1 MMLLIGLVPVLVLG
15 LFIYDRETTNIKNE
29 ITDDLQ
35 YSLKTNSQ
43 DKYLLVNSIKNTLQ
57 QIVQDDD
64 YVLSVKDLHN
74 NKINKFKVSMMLGDK
89 LKILPDNI
97 EGFYGL
103 SVFDPNSFE
112 TIYNMGVYD
121 DFRIDKTY
129 LEKARTETVVT
140 ELYLN
145 ENPINNMDPPIIF
158 SVLTPVFSDVGLI
171 GITSLSM
178 DASILNYD
186 SDMHASILSQPMI
199 IDAINPDL
207 YMINS
212 EGIITSKPK
221 FNEKMMTLNL
231 FENKP
236 EFELQQTIP
245 NTDHHTKIFEM
256 MASGKFNY
264 VSTYEN
270 FLGESTIGAI
280 SSISGTPWFNVIEI
294 SENIVFSKL
303 YPVII
308 FFVSSFVIVCMAVF
322 EIALI
327 LSKSITTPIN
337 NLSIFTKQI
346 IKGDLDATIPHS
358 NIKEIS
364 DLSHSF
370 EEMQKHLKRSS
381 SEIKS
386 AYNEIRLSEEK
397 FRSLYDHSPT
407 LFRTV
412 DRTGLITDCNEKY
425 AESLGYTKEEVI
437 NTTIFEYVP
446 NDQIDKMRNMFETWK
461 IHGKI
466 EGVQITMK
474 RKDNTKFEV
483 LLFASGV
490 YDEQG
495 NLIGSNTSIVDLS
508 EIHEAKKEIQNEKL
522 KRLTSIGELSARI
535 AHDLRNPL
543 SVLKNTFELL
553 ELDLSEVKTESI
565 KNKMSRIERAITRM
579 NHQVENVLDYVK
591 EKPLKLETTSINSIL
606 HYVLERINIP
616 LDIVINLPKD
626 DLKIKCDFEKLEI
639 VFINLITNAIQV
651 MSNKGE
657 INIRTE
663 FVGNTCVID
672 VEDNGPGVPSELIEK
687 IFDPLFTTRQIG
699 TGLGLPSCKT
709 IVEAHKGTI
718 KVVSSL
724 GKGAI
729 FRIELPQI

>member
-386 AYNEIRLSEEK
+386 AYNVIRLSEEK
-397 FRSLYDHSPT
+397 
-407 LFRTV
+407 
-412 DRTGLITDCNEKY
+412 
-425 AESLGYTKEEVI
+425 
-437 NTTIFEYVP
+437 
-446 NDQIDKMRNMFETWK
+446 
-461 IHGKI
+461 
-466 EGVQITMK
+466 
-474 RKDNTKFEV
+474 
-483 LLFASGV
+483 
-490 YDEQG
+490 
-495 NLIGSNTSIVDLS
+495 
-508 EIHEAKKEIQNEKL
+508 
-522 KRLTSIGELSARI
+522 
-535 AHDLRNPL
+535 
-543 SVLKNTFELL
+543 
-553 ELDLSEVKTESI
+553 
-565 KNKMSRIERAITRM
+565 
-579 NHQVENVLDYVK
+579 
-591 EKPLKLETTSINSIL
+591 
-606 HYVLERINIP
+606 
-616 LDIVINLPKD
+616 
-626 DLKIKCDFEKLEI
+626 
-639 VFINLITNAIQV
+639 
-651 MSNKGE
+651 
-657 INIRTE
+657 
-663 FVGNTCVID
+663 
-672 VEDNGPGVPSELIEK
+672 
-687 IFDPLFTTRQIG
+687 
-699 TGLGLPSCKT
+699 
-709 IVEAHKGTI
+709 
-718 KVVSSL
+718 
-724 GKGAI
+724 
-729 FRIELPQI
+729 